1 MIENEKIKRYY
12 KLKQQQK
19 EIEDELSALRSD
31 IIQYCE
37 EQGESEIDVGNFHVR
52 LVQQQYRQYDDAKLY
67 AALPDPEV
75 WRLLSKPDTAKIK
88 SLIQLGVISDESI
101 SDTYSV
107 HPKVLLHVDKK

>member
-1 MIENEKIKRYY
+1 MSENEKIKRYY

-37 EQGESEIDVGNFHVR
+37 EQGESEVDVGNYHVK

-107 HPKVLLHVDKK
+107 HPKVLLQVDKK